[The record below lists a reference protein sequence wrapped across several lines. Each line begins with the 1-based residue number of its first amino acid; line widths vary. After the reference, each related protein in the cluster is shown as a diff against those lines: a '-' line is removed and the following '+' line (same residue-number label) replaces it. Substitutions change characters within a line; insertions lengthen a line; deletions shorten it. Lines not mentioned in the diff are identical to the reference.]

1 MFSVSSYSHLKN
13 GWPCQALVSL
23 IKTCAEYHGQT
34 VVLTMQVKAGGSAQ
48 ARAKALATAIAQ
60 VSDQLLLVDLAN
72 LAELL

>member
-1 MFSVSSYSHLKN
+1 
-13 GWPCQALVSL
+13 
-23 IKTCAEYHGQT
+23 
-34 VVLTMQVKAGGSAQ
+34 MQVKAGGSAQ